1 LPRLSEFAA
10 DLPPEQQPG
19 MTSGQTEKEIAMKI
33 RVALVSSFSLFVS
46 LGVPAQAQNATPRYV
61 IRDLGALPGGGF
73 SQPGTLNDAGV
84 VAGVSVASDGF
95 QHAVLWVGGQIFDLN
110 HSGDHG
116 LNTQAFGINSLG
128 RVSIQTETSTYD
140 PNGEDFCLYGTGRE
154 CVAAVWQGGRFVPLP
169 TLGGNNGTVGNV
181 NSFGQI
187 AGVTET
193 AVSDPSC
200 AFLLR
205 QQKLLF
211 RAVIWGPDL
220 RSVKPLRLLGNDTVS
235 FALWI
240 NDKGQAVG
248 GSGACS
254 NTQPPAPAYGSHAV
268 LWEADGTPV
277 DLGNLGSAAG
287 NAGIGINNFGEVVG
301 ASWTRDDANV
311 SNGSFGFLWT
321 RQHGMKNLGAL
332 SGDVASAALA
342 INDSGEI
349 VGVSTDP
356 AGNNRATYWHNGRPV
371 DLNTQVAAGSNLY
384 LLFAAA
390 INNRGE
396 ITGWGLDTSTGE
408 IHTYV
413 AVPNRMHDGSIPD
426 VQFDLP
432 AIAPRELP
440 NELRQRLLRGY
451 LGRHQH

>member
-1 LPRLSEFAA
+1 
-10 DLPPEQQPG
+10 
-19 MTSGQTEKEIAMKI
+19 MTAGQTEKEIVMKI

-46 LGVPAQAQNATPRYV
+46 LGISAQAQTATPRYV

-73 SQPGTLNDAGV
+73 SLPGTLNDAGV
-84 VAGVSVASDGF
+84 VAGFSVASDGL
-95 QHAVLWVGGQIFDLN
+95 QHPVLWVGGHLVDLN
-110 HSGDHG
+110 HTDDHG
-116 LNTQAFGINSLG
+116 LNAQAFGINALG
-128 RVSIQTETSTYD
+128 RVSIQTETSAYD

-181 NSFGQI
+181 NSFGQV
-187 AGVTET
+187 AGVAET

-200 AFLLR
+200 ASKLPG
-205 QQKLLF
+205 QKL
-211 RAVIWGPDL
+211 RYQAVIWGPDL
-220 RSVKPLRLLGNDTVS
+220 RSVRPLPLLENDTVS
-235 FALWI
+235 AALWV

-248 GSGACS
+248 ASGTCS

-277 DLGNLGSAAG
+277 DLGNLGAAAG
-287 NAGIGINNFGEVVG
+287 NAGIGINNLGEVVG

-356 AGNNRATYWHNGRPV
+356 AGNNRAAYWHNGRPV
-371 DLNTQVAAGSNLY
+371 DLNTQVADGSNLY
-384 LLFAAA
+384 LFFAAA

-396 ITGWGLDTSTGE
+396 ITGWGVTSTGE
-408 IHTYV
+408 IHTYL
-413 AVPNRMHDGSIPD
+413 AVPNRMLDGSTPE

-440 NELRQRLLRGY
+440 NEVRERLLRSY